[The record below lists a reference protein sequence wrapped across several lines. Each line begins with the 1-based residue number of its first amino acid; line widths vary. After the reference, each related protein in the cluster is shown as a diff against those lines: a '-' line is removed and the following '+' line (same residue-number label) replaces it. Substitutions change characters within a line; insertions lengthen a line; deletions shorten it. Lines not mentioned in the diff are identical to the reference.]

1 LVKIDREI
9 EILIPSLRDEEFD
22 LLEHNI
28 KEDGCRDP
36 LVVWKEE
43 DILVD
48 GHHRYKICIKN
59 NIPFKTEEKSFETR
73 DDVLRWVI
81 DNQLGKRNLTPLQM
95 SDLRGKKYNLEKKNI
110 GAPENNINASKQ
122 KKKISPFGSTSEKIA
137 KETGVTDRT
146 IKNDAKFSE
155 NVDKIRKD
163 VGNDFAQKILK
174 GEVKTTRQDIVEVE
188 EIKPKEEE
196 IIKDPTKLYTIGYS
210 EKEIGDFLK
219 ILQDNNIEILIDIR
233 NSSKSMYKPAFG
245 KSSLANSLERIGIQY
260 KHFVNLGVPFEIRDP
275 YIKQYIKNDCFKCLY
290 KWNIDHKG
298 QKDFLEVFKLV
309 ASGKQICLMC
319 FEKYAIPT
327 EKQNHYCHR
336 WLLAEL
342 IKNYRD
348 INVLEPIVKEIVN
361 L

>member
-1 LVKIDREI
+1 M
-9 EILIPSLRDEEFD
+9 
-22 LLEHNI
+22 H
-28 KEDGCRDP
+28 
-36 LVVWKEE
+36 
-43 DILVD
+43 
-48 GHHRYKICIKN
+48 
-59 NIPFKTEEKSFETR
+59 
-73 DDVLRWVI
+73 
-81 DNQLGKRNLTPLQM
+81 
-95 SDLRGKKYNLEKKNI
+95 
-110 GAPENNINASKQ
+110 
-122 KKKISPFGSTSEKIA
+122 
-137 KETGVTDRT
+137 
-146 IKNDAKFSE
+146 
-155 NVDKIRKD
+155 
-163 VGNDFAQKILK
+163 
-174 GEVKTTRQDIVEVE
+174 
-188 EIKPKEEE
+188 
-196 IIKDPTKLYTIGYS
+196 
-210 EKEIGDFLK
+210 
-219 ILQDNNIEILIDIR
+219 
-233 NSSKSMYKPAFG
+233 KPAFE

>member
-1 LVKIDREI
+1 MNSFYHWRDGQVKKTCVTRGLRPSLMGVMIKIRRVKTMFKLTEKDI
-9 EILIPSLRDEEFD
+9 EII
-22 LLEHNI
+22 
-28 KEDGCRDP
+28 
-36 LVVWKEE
+36 
-43 DILVD
+43 
-48 GHHRYKICIKN
+48 
-59 NIPFKTEEKSFETR
+59 
-73 DDVLRWVI
+73 
-81 DNQLGKRNLTPLQM
+81 
-95 SDLRGKKYNLEKKNI
+95 EKKI
-110 GAPENNINASKQ
+110 G
-122 KKKISPFGSTSEKIA
+122 KISPFGSTSEKIA

-174 GEVKTTRQDIVEVE
+174 GEVKTTRQEISTFANKPKEEKEKIVQQIETGKTNRLDKTRDIVEVE
-188 EIKPKEEE
+188 EIKPKEEK

-210 EKEIGDFLK
+210 GKEIGDFLK
-219 ILQDNNIEILIDIR
+219 ILQDNNIKILIDIR
-233 NSSKSMYKPAFG
+233 DSSKSMHKPAFE